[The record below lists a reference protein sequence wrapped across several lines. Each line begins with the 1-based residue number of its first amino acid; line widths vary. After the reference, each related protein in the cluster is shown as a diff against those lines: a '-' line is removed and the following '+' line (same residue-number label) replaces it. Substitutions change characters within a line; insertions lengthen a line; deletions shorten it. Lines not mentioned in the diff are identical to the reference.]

1 MPGERLENSLALHL
15 VFCQVVQDV
24 YNNGCIRINKEDRI
38 KMRGMLG
45 KFKMRGMLGKFRHK
59 NIQFLDNFFLP
70 FFYREVTR
78 NLYLKAP
85 VNEGVGRCTPILGQ
99 YRYMPPESPP
109 F

>member
-45 KFKMRGMLGKFRHK
+45 
-59 NIQFLDNFFLP
+59 
-70 FFYREVTR
+70 E
-78 NLYLKAP
+78 P
-85 VNEGVGRCTPILGQ
+85 VGIV
-99 YRYMPPESPP
+99 
-109 F
+109 

>member
-45 KFKMRGMLGKFRHK
+45 MYFDRIITPNNGMHHSTGYKLVRRFSLLAETMIFG
-59 NIQFLDNFFLP
+59 FLSELLAAKHGFL
-70 FFYREVTR
+70 
-78 NLYLKAP
+78 L
-85 VNEGVGRCTPILGQ
+85 
-99 YRYMPPESPP
+99 
-109 F
+109 

>member
-45 KFKMRGMLGKFRHK
+45 KKTNKQACTHRA
-59 NIQFLDNFFLP
+59 
-70 FFYREVTR
+70 
-78 NLYLKAP
+78 LK
-85 VNEGVGRCTPILGQ
+85 CSQ
-99 YRYMPPESPP
+99 
-109 F
+109 

>member
-45 KFKMRGMLGKFRHK
+45 VFKVSSILFTTLSSSLRRGLFCVSLYYNKK
-59 NIQFLDNFFLP
+59 PSYTFFFGIIIHHLVCTAK
-70 FFYREVTR
+70 EV
-78 NLYLKAP
+78 K
-85 VNEGVGRCTPILGQ
+85 IGQ
-99 YRYMPPESPP
+99 QIND
-109 F
+109 